1 MDKKNST
8 ALPQPANRAVT
19 KKILSDSNDDLSY
32 WLSQPADARLKAVE
46 QLRVQYSLLVQMKL
60 TQDFQNIIQ
69 LLNSAGAEYIIAGG
83 FAVALYGYPRYTG
96 DIDIWINPS
105 HENAFKVLSILYQ
118 LGYDPQDVN
127 LEDLTTENVVVQ
139 LGYPPNRIDL
149 STGMTGL
156 SFESSWQN
164 KIMMPFG
171 GTTANF
177 ISLDDLKRNKQATA
191 RQQDL
196 LDLENLPK

>member
-8 ALPQPANRAVT
+8 ALPRPANRAVT

-32 WLSQPADARLKAVE
+32 WLSQPADARLQAVE

-60 TQDFQNIIQ
+60 TQDFQTIIQ

-105 HENAFKVLSILYQ
+105 QENALKVLSILYQ